1 MPAPAE
7 VFISHSDQDREFVV
21 ELCGVLDRHG
31 IPFWYARRELR
42 GAKIWHDEIGA
53 ALGRCDWLLVVL
65 SPASVESMW
74 VRREVQYALRSPRY
88 DRRIVPIVAE
98 PCEIDRLSWTL
109 GGFQM
114 ITCSENP
121 TEAYRQLLQV
131 WGIGFRP

>member
-1 MPAPAE
+1 VPAPAE
-7 VFISHSDQDREFVV
+7 VFVSHSDQDRELVV
-21 ELCGVLDRHG
+21 ELCAVLDRHG
-31 IPFWYARRELR
+31 VPFWYARRDLR

-53 ALGRCDWLLVVL
+53 ALARCDWLLVVL

-88 DRRIVPIVAE
+88 DGRIVPIVAK
-98 PCEIDRLSWTL
+98 PCDLDRLSWTL

-114 ITCSENP
+114 IAFEEDRV
-121 TEAYRQLLQV
+121 EAYRQLLQI

>member
-1 MPAPAE
+1 VPAPAE
-7 VFISHSDQDREFVV
+7 VFVSHSDQDRELVG

-31 IPFWYARRELR
+31 VPFWYARRDLR

-53 ALGRCDWLLVVL
+53 ALARCDWLLVVL

-88 DRRIVPIVAE
+88 DGRIVPIVAAS
-98 PCEIDRLSWTL
+98 CDVDRLSWTL

-114 ITCSENP
+114 ITPGEDR